1 MPTLT
6 ATQARAD
13 LFNLIDQTNADHRP
27 ITITGKRS
35 NAVLVSEDDWSA
47 MQETVYLLG
56 IPGMRES
63 VLAARAE
70 SLDKRA
76 SKLTW

>member
-6 ATQARAD
+6 VTQARAD

-70 SLDKRA
+70 PLDKRA
-76 SKLTW
+76 TKLTW